1 MLKVSDANQTLKLFF
16 AEPLLITMQVTV
28 VIRTQISA
36 YVENVQN
43 VNRIKIMILMLNWRQ
58 NCLMQSVS
66 CVLYFVIRFRRFIVG
81 NRL

>member
-66 CVLYFVIRFRRFIVG
+66 MCFIFSDKVQKVHC
-81 NRL
+81 R